1 MAKNF
6 NNLFINLININ
17 KKIILN
23 YLKKIIVYLFNN

>member
-23 YLKKIIVYLFNN
+23 YLKLLIII